1 LLERL
6 KTELPGIA
14 ARCVAA
20 YHRARDRG
28 RLIQPRSSE
37 RLEAEIVKSSDP
49 FTLFMQE
56 TFIAD
61 PTGTVLC
68 SRAFFA
74 FRNWCDRRGR
84 QELLGGPDGRA
95 KSPLTISE
103 MCTRSSSPRHPRPIR
118 CPMIEPPAG
127 LTHLGRCGL
136 PPVRLVVENTRSYEW
151 QSYPRRDPLPARN
164 RLAPLRPW
172 RYIPRKE
179 DRR

>member
-1 LLERL
+1 MLERL

-74 FRNWCDRRGR
+74 FRNWCDRR
-84 QELLGGPDGRA
+84 ESKSCSGGPDGGGGSIVKQNFQKLPERR
-95 KSPLTISE
+95 PWL
-103 MCTRSSSPRHPRPIR
+103 RGGGQRPRPHGDAR
-118 CPMIEPPAG
+118 RYAG
-127 LTHLGRCGL
+127 LRFLNKA
-136 PPVRLVVENTRSYEW
+136 EQEADYE
-151 QSYPRRDPLPARN
+151 
-164 RLAPLRPW
+164 
-172 RYIPRKE
+172 
-179 DRR
+179 

>member
-1 LLERL
+1 MLERL

-84 QELLGGPDGRA
+84 QELLGGPDGGGGSIIKQNF
-95 KSPLTISE
+95 KSYLRGVPGFEAVDSA
-103 MCTRSSSPRHPRPIR
+103 PRPHGDAR
-118 CPMIEPPAG
+118 RYAG
-127 LTHLGRCGL
+127 LRFLNKA
-136 PPVRLVVENTRSYEW
+136 EQEADYE
-151 QSYPRRDPLPARN
+151 
-164 RLAPLRPW
+164 
-172 RYIPRKE
+172 
-179 DRR
+179 